1 MSDKTPLNPVAE
13 AQARIALRYSR
24 ARPARQP
31 QAIGPVVEAIVRRA
45 APAKGPAIGRLKA
58 RWSEIVGE
66 GIARYCRPEKLTST
80 RTGRTL
86 ILRVVPSAAPVI
98 QHQAEVIRQ
107 RVSVAAGG
115 SITGLRLVQ
124 GPLAGTP
131 KPPPPLRKVGPAER
145 AALERQASGI
155 ADPGLRAA
163 LVALGEAV
171 LAGTG
176 DSR

>member
-24 ARPARQP
+24 GRQQRQP
-31 QAIGPVVEAIVRRA
+31 QPIGPVVEAIVRKA
-45 APAKGPAIGRLKA
+45 APSKGPAIGRLKA

-86 ILRVVPSAAPVI
+86 ILRVVPSAAPLV

-131 KPPPPLRKVGPAER
+131 QPPPRRRPLSAAER
-145 AALERQASGI
+145 EGLERQASGI

-171 LAGTG
+171 LADSG